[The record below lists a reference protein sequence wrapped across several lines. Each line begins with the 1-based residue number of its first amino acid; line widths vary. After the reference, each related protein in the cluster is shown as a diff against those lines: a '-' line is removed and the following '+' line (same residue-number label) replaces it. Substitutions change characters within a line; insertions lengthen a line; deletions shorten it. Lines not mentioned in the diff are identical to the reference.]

1 MKPFFLVIEGID
13 GSGKSTLSR
22 SLFSELSRNM
32 ECCLFSEPTQFETG
46 LKIRRHLKGEI
57 CLSRSELIS
66 EFLEDR
72 KLSIERNILPAL
84 SLGKNVILDRYFYS
98 MAAYQSDSSIS
109 ASEILKMNLER
120 GFIEPDAVFYL
131 NISPEK
137 SLQRIEQRG
146 GVREIFESLEQL
158 KKIHSGFLEVLPS
171 KTVFLDAEVPM
182 NELLETALD
191 TIRLSMNQSKDS

>member
-32 ECCLFSEPTQFETG
+32 ECSLFSEPTQFETG

-57 CLSRSELIS
+57 SLSRSELIS

-171 KTVFLDAEVPM
+171 KTVFLDAEAPM

-191 TIRLSMNQSKDS
+191 KIRYSMNQSKDS